1 MKAEAY
7 AHLHAFSAAFEQA
20 WNAVQKLQPH
30 LDLTRSEMKEIYFRI
45 EQARYETLGHLAE
58 LANRFEDGA
67 QHRIRKQKAL
77 WETHEAARLRKKSE
91 AEQAQWA
98 WERREKKEGDGA

>member
-20 WNAVQKLQPH
+20 WDALQKLQPH
-30 LDLTRSEMKEIYFRI
+30 LDLTRSELKEIYFRI
-45 EQARYETLGHLAE
+45 EQARFETLGHLAE

-67 QHRIRKQKAL
+67 QHRIRKQKTL
-77 WETHEAARLRKKSE
+77 WETQEAERLRKKSE
-91 AEQAQWA
+91 TEQARWA
-98 WERREKKEGDGA
+98 WERREKKEGDGT